1 MPSSPV
7 RPSARASRRAR
18 RVVRPATALA
28 AAALAAGV
36 VAGCGS
42 DDGGGASGSGGG
54 GLKVVATTAQMGDLV
69 REVGGDAVDVHQVLQ
84 ASTDPHEYEPRPT
97 DVTETAKA
105 KIVFASGLGLDAWI
119 GDVVKQSGADATV
132 VEVGDG
138 VPTKLEGG
146 HSHDHAHEDE
156 AAHEDEHA
164 HEDEDEAGH
173 DHAHEDEARHADET
187 AANDEAATE
196 EAEHDHA
203 SEDGTDPHWW
213 HDPKNV
219 AAAVGVV
226 RDALVKAEPAAK
238 TEIEKSAAAYLAK
251 VQALDTAI
259 EACVGAVPKAD
270 RKLVTSHDAFG
281 YFAHRYDIT
290 VVGATI
296 PSQTTQ
302 AQPSAGDVDRLTKQ
316 IRAEGVKAIFPESS
330 VNPKLSRAIA
340 KETGARADLTLYG
353 DALGEPGTPGATYL
367 GMERANAN
375 AVVEGFTGKKDACGA
390 ASR

>member
-1 MPSSPV
+1 MP
-7 RPSARASRRAR
+7 PSAVRSSRAR
-18 RVVRPATALA
+18 RVGRPAAALA

-42 DDGGGASGSGGG
+42 DDGGASGSGGG

-105 KIVFASGLGLDAWI
+105 KLVFASGLGLDGWI

-132 VEVGDG
+132 VEVGDT

-146 HSHDHAHEDE
+146 HTHDHAHEDE
-156 AAHEDEHA
+156 AGHADEHA
-164 HEDEDEAGH
+164 EDEAGH
-173 DHAHEDEARHADET
+173 DHAHEGEEHAEEET
-187 AANDEAATE
+187 AAGE
-196 EAEHDHA
+196 EAGHDHGD
-203 SEDGTDPHWW
+203 EDGTDPHWW
-213 HDPKNV
+213 HDPTNV
-219 AAAVGVV
+219 AHAVGVV
-226 RDALVKAEPAAK
+226 RDALVKAEPEAK
-238 TEIEKSAAAYLAK
+238 AEIEKSAAAYLAK
-251 VQALDTAI
+251 VRALDEAI
-259 EACVGAVPKAD
+259 EACVGAVPKD
-270 RKLVTSHDAFG
+270 ERKLVTSHDAFG
-281 YFAHRYDIT
+281 YFAHRYAIT

-316 IRAEGVKAIFPESS
+316 IREEGVKAIFPESS

-375 AVVEGFTGKKDACGA
+375 AVVEGFTGEKDACGA
-390 ASR
+390 ATR